1 MASFPCSVSYSLA
14 INLFP
19 SVKTTITKKNIGGQ
33 INKQNLVK
41 AHFTSD
47 VPKAWSANHQW
58 SARYIRV
65 DCEQGYI
72 PH

>member
-1 MASFPCSVSYSLA
+1 MLGQLQSSYQL
-14 INLFP
+14 IPKCEDNYY
-19 SVKTTITKKNIGGQ
+19 KKNIGGQ